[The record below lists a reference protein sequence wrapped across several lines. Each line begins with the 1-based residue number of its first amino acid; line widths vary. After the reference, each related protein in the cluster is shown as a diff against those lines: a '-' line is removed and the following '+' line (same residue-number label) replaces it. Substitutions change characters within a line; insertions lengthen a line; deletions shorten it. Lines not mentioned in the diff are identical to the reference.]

1 MPLLTYNEFA
11 AASQKG
17 GSIREDLLDFI
28 ENLSPKDTPLFNNLG
43 SLGVSAGYV
52 EYLEDTLVGATVN
65 SWAEGVA
72 ATDVNLTTPARNISI
87 VQNFQKHFQVSGRQ
101 QAVVHAG

>member
-1 MPLLTYNEFA
+1 
-11 AASQKG
+11 
-17 GSIREDLLDFI
+17 
-28 ENLSPKDTPLFNNLG
+28 
-43 SLGVSAGYV
+43 

-101 QAVVHAG
+101 QAVVHAGLANMLSYQEMKKAKELKTDIELSLHRGSAVSGDTNVARQFVGFLNKLSTN